1 MNAIRDFYRQRLNQ
15 VMAARSLTDLTR
27 SALVLAPH
35 PDDETLGCGGTIIRK
50 IAAGADVQLVF
61 MTDGS
66 RSHAALMPESKLR
79 DLRQKEAM
87 KAAQVLGV
95 PFESVTFLE
104 FGDGQLSQN
113 KAQAIAAISKLLKRH
128 RPAEVFM
135 PYSLEPPPDH
145 AVTYHAAIAAL
156 NQLSLSPT
164 IYTYP
169 IWYWQ
174 HWPWT
179 KLVGNSRRETLGVI
193 KASLISRLGTAMFQ
207 DFQHSV
213 SIREV
218 LEQKQLALNQH
229 QSQMQRFDDNLAW
242 PILADVSDGEFLAC
256 FFQDYE
262 IFHRPRA

>member
-1 MNAIRDFYRQRLNQ
+1 MNTVRAFYRQRLNRA
-15 VMAARSLTDLTR
+15 MATRSLTDLTH
-27 SALVLAPH
+27 SALVFAPH

-79 DLRQKEAM
+79 SLRQKEALN
-87 KAAQVLGV
+87 AAQVLGV

-104 FGDGQLSQN
+104 FGDGQLSQQ
-113 KAQAIAAISKLLKRH
+113 KEQATAAISELLQRH
-128 RPAEVFM
+128 QPAEVFI
-135 PYSLEPPPDH
+135 PYPLEPPPDH

-156 NQLSLSPT
+156 TQLSLSPA

-179 KLVGNSRRETLGVI
+179 RFTGSSRRETLRIV
-193 KASLISRLGTAMFQ
+193 KASFNCRLGTAMLQ
-207 DFQHSV
+207 DFQYSV
-213 SIREV
+213 PISKV
-218 LEQKQLALNQH
+218 LEQKQRALNQH
-229 QSQMQRFDDNLAW
+229 QSQMQRFETNPAW
-242 PILADVSDGEFLAC
+242 PILADVSNGDFLAC

-262 IFHRPRA
+262 IFHRPRL